1 MMRSV
6 RVALTVGL
14 AITAA
19 AVGLVLS
26 GSRPTLAGT
35 NSVPPERVLTS
46 VSGGTTVCQPVG
58 TLPAGT
64 KAMRLSLTANAGPRV
79 TVKARSGTQV
89 ITHGERD
96 AGWGEANTVTVP
108 VKRVPST
115 ITGASVCVTL
125 GPSSEHVLI
134 NGAFIP
140 TSANA
145 HTVTPRFR
153 VEYLSAGHRSWWSLA
168 SSVAHRMGL
177 GHAASG
183 TWIVFLL
190 IALMIVVAVLASRLL
205 LRELP

>member
-19 AVGLVLS
+19 AVGLVLA
-26 GSRPTLAGT
+26 GSRPALVGT
-35 NSVPPERVLTS
+35 NSVAPERVLTS

-58 TLPAGT
+58 TLPGGT
-64 KAMRLSLTANAGPRV
+64 RAMRLSLTANAGPRV
-79 TVKARSGTQV
+79 TVKALSGTQV

-96 AGWGEANTVTVP
+96 AGWGEASTVTVP

-125 GPSSEHVLI
+125 GPSSAHVLI
-134 NGAFIP
+134 NGAFVP

-145 HTVTPRFR
+145 HTVRPRFR
-153 VEYLSAGHRSWWSLA
+153 VEYRSVGHRSWWSLA

-190 IALMIVVAVLASRLL
+190 IALMIVVAALASRLL

>member
-1 MMRSV
+1 MRSV
-6 RVALTVGL
+6 RLALAVGL

-35 NSVPPERVLTS
+35 NGVAPERVLTS
-46 VSGGTTVCQPVG
+46 VSGGTAVCQPVG
-58 TLPAGT
+58 TLPGGT
-64 KAMRLSLTANAGPRV
+64 SAMRLSLTASAGPSV
-79 TVKARSGTQV
+79 TVKALSGGQL

-108 VKRVPST
+108 VRRVPST
-115 ITGASVCVTL
+115 IAGASVCVTL
-125 GPSSEHVLI
+125 GPSSEQILI
-134 NGAFIP
+134 NGALVP

-145 HTVTPRFR
+145 RTVTRRFR

-190 IALMIVVAVLASRLL
+190 IALMAVVAALASRLL